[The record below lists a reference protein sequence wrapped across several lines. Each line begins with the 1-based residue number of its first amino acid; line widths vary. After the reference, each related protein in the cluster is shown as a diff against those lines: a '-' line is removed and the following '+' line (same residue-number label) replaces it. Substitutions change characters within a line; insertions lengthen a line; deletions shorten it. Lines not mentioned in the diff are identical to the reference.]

1 MAADKTLIRNGR
13 HRCCLSGRG
22 VQKCNLL
29 AKRNTEDHASCHRAE
44 ARCHT
49 RLVASNADCKKS
61 RAAGSG
67 ILTGPSIR
75 VRGWSRLELETLAR
89 GVCGSAADRNCS
101 VEQAGSDDESHHL
114 AHGDG
119 LTRRRPGAQVG
130 EEGLHVFME
139 GSRLSQK
146 SQRRCP
152 CLLSPV
158 AKNCSGVPLVH
169 AMVFL
174 NDCVLVTRL

>member
-1 MAADKTLIRNGR
+1 MAADKTLIRKGR
-13 HRCCLSGRG
+13 HRCCLSGR

-130 EEGLHVFME
+130 EEGLHLE
-139 GSRLSQK
+139 GRRLSQK
-146 SQRRCP
+146 SQRSCQKVFK
-152 CLLSPV
+152 SP
-158 AKNCSGVPLVH
+158 SG
-169 AMVFL
+169 ACYGFL
-174 NDCVLVTRL
+174 ERLCTSKQASNCVLVTRL

>member
-75 VRGWSRLELETLAR
+75 VRGWSRLELKTLAR
-89 GVCGSAADRNCS
+89 SVCGSAADRNCS

-114 AHGDG
+114 HTMLHGSSMPTVILQRPNIEKFGVLQVLNLCMHGYVCTAHE
-119 LTRRRPGAQVG
+119 T
-130 EEGLHVFME
+130 
-139 GSRLSQK
+139 
-146 SQRRCP
+146 
-152 CLLSPV
+152 
-158 AKNCSGVPLVH
+158 
-169 AMVFL
+169 
-174 NDCVLVTRL
+174 